1 MKIENGP
8 SDSDDDSMETDATDK
23 QACFVLFQKF
33 VREVSLDFTCIPR
46 YGLNH
51 LSLTFLIGAGPY
63 EAVQG

>member
-1 MKIENGP
+1 MKIEYGP

-33 VREVSLDFTCIPR
+33 VREVSLDFTYIPR

-51 LSLTFLIGAGPY
+51 LSLTF
-63 EAVQG
+63 Q